1 VIPSVRIPAKRCF
14 RYLQRVDVDFRSGG
28 EDTVAD
34 RLHLRMTFETL
45 ETRLFRD
52 RGRKIHHGLS
62 HMGQAMFRWVIEI
75 PTGRAA
81 AAQRGHECAVAE
93 LSQHGYDGPPATV
106 AHPHTGP
113 FATGHRRRHHRP
125 HSRCDG
131 APPAGRH
138 PPSGAITAT
147 STHPHARPGCLRRPA
162 PAAMPGISAG
172 CPYSRT
178 FTAHDRGHLATVRL
192 RTSRLT
198 WRFAYTCP
206 AKMPGEGRLTAT
218 RISREDGDSGG

>member
-75 PTGRAA
+75 PTGARLRPKGVTNALWPNCHSTVMT
-81 AAQRGHECAVAE
+81 GH
-93 LSQHGYDGPPATV
+93 LPPSRTPTPARSRQAIGGDT
-106 AHPHTGP
+106 TGP
-113 FATGHRRRHHRP
+113 TAAVMARQLPVGTHPRAPSPQPPPTHTPGRGVFADRRRRP
-125 HSRCDG
+125 CRASPQ
-131 APPAGRH
+131 AVPIAE
-138 PPSGAITAT
+138 PSPRMTAVILQLFV
-147 STHPHARPGCLRRPA
+147 SGPHA
-162 PAAMPGISAG
+162 
-172 CPYSRT
+172 
-178 FTAHDRGHLATVRL
+178 
-192 RTSRLT
+192 
-198 WRFAYTCP
+198 
-206 AKMPGEGRLTAT
+206 
-218 RISREDGDSGG
+218 

>member
-1 VIPSVRIPAKRCF
+1 MW
-14 RYLQRVDVDFRSGG
+14 VDVQRP
-28 EDTVAD
+28 D
-34 RLHLRMTFETL
+34 RLLSRTFETRKC
-45 ETRLFRD
+45 RLFRD
-52 RGRKIHHGLS
+52 IGRKIHHGLS

-131 APPAGRH
+131 APAAGRH

-178 FTAHDRGHLATVRL
+178 GERTARPLPHWGGPRHRTIDR
-192 RTSRLT
+192 
-198 WRFAYTCP
+198 P
-206 AKMPGEGRLTAT
+206 
-218 RISREDGDSGG
+218 